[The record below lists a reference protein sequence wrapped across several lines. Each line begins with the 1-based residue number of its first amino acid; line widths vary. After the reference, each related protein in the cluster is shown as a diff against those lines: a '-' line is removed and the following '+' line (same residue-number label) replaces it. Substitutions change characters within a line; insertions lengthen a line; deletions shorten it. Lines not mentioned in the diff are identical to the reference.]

1 MKQLARYTVTIFVT
15 LGVLLLLWQ
24 FRSAVALF
32 ILSLFVAATLRP
44 LIARLI
50 ERKIPAAAARTF
62 VFLTLILILIIPFIV
77 FGNGLLEEVQHLGDR
92 LTLSYELNFVRW
104 QAGSDF
110 EKTLTTWLPRPDDLY
125 ETMAGDGGAVFFNG
139 LFGATQGVL
148 GFLGGLLLVF
158 LLSLYWSSDQDH
170 FERLWLSLLPASK
183 RMQARDT
190 WRAIESAI
198 GGYLRSGFLQSTLAA
213 FFIGGGMALLDAPYP
228 ILAGVAAAIAW
239 LIPLAGA
246 ALIILFVLAQGYTI
260 SLGLGAAA
268 AIYTL
273 LVLCFLEFIVEP
285 RFYDRNRYS
294 SLLVILLMWP
304 MASLLGLP
312 GLILAPAF
320 AAALQLLLRQLLQ
333 PNPIAKRRV
342 QVANLESRY
351 DKLYDAFSNHT
362 GEPYPP
368 EIANILD
375 RLSNL
380 LQQTKTTLRES

>member
-44 LIARLI
+44 LIARLV
-50 ERKIPAAAARTF
+50 EHKIPAAAARTC
-62 VFLTLILILIIPFIV
+62 VFLVLLLVLVLPFIV
-77 FGNGLLEEVQHLGDR
+77 FGNGLLEEIQHLGDR
-92 LTLSYELNFVRW
+92 LTLHYELNFVRW

-110 EKTLTTWLPRPDDLY
+110 ERALTTWLPRPDDLY
-125 ETMAGDGGAVFFNG
+125 ETMTGDGGTVFFNG

-148 GFLGGLLLVF
+148 GLLGGLLLVF

-198 GGYLRSGFLQSTLAA
+198 GGYLRSEFLQSALAA
-213 FFIGGGMALLDAPYP
+213 LLIGGGMGLLGTPYP
-228 ILAGVAAAIAW
+228 ILGGIVAAIAW

-260 SLGLGAAA
+260 SLGLGVAA
-268 AIYTL
+268 AIYAL
-273 LVLCFLEFIVEP
+273 LVLCFLEFVVEP
-285 RFYDRNRYS
+285 RFYDRSRYS

-312 GLILAPAF
+312 GLILAPTF
-320 AAALQLLLRQLLQ
+320 AAALQILLRQLLQ

-342 QVANLESRY
+342 QVASLESRY

-368 EIANILD
+368 EIANILH
-375 RLSNL
+375 RLSHL

>member
-1 MKQLARYTVTIFVT
+1 MKQLARYTITIFVT

-32 ILSLFVAATLRP
+32 VLSLFVAATLRP
-44 LIARLI
+44 LIVRFVA
-50 ERKIPAAAARTF
+50 RKIPAAAARTL
-62 VFLTLILILIIPFIV
+62 VFLTLILILVIPFLA
-77 FGNGLLEEVQHLGDR
+77 FGNGLLQEIQHLGDR

-104 QAGSDF
+104 QARSDF

-125 ETMAGDGGAVFFNG
+125 ETMTGDGGAVFFNG

-148 GFLGGLLLVF
+148 GLLGGLLLVF

-198 GGYLRSGFLQSTLAA
+198 GGYLRSEFLQSALAA
-213 FFIGGGMALLDAPYP
+213 LLIGGGMALLGTPYP
-228 ILAGVAAAIAW
+228 ILGGIVAAIAW
-239 LIPLAGA
+239 LIPLVGA
-246 ALIILFVLAQGYTI
+246 ALIILFVFAQGYTI

-268 AIYTL
+268 AIYAL

-304 MASLLGLP
+304 MASLFGLP
-312 GLILAPAF
+312 GLILAPTF
-320 AAALQLLLRQLLQ
+320 AAALQILLRQLLQ
-333 PNPIAKRRV
+333 PNPIAKRRI
-342 QVANLESRY
+342 QVANLETRY
-351 DKLYDAFSNHT
+351 DKLYEAFSNHT

-368 EIANILD
+368 EIANILN
-375 RLSNL
+375 RLANL
-380 LQQTKTTLRES
+380 LQQTKTTIRES